1 MNVVRLADCP
11 EQPWRNGGGRTREL
25 LAWPSAAAWQ
35 VRVSVA
41 SIEADGPFSP
51 YPGIDRWFAVLSGVG
66 VVLALPQGAITLG
79 PGSAA
84 IAFAGE
90 AVPACRLIDGPT
102 QDLNLMLRRGALT
115 SWHGVFDG
123 GALHWSDDAN
133 AALPAPRGWRLGADG
148 MERIA

>member
-41 SIEADGPFSP
+41 SVEADGPFSP
-51 YPGIDRWFAVLSGVG
+51 YPGIDRWFAVLSGAG
-66 VVLALPQGAITLG
+66 VVLALPRGAITLG

-90 AVPACRLIDGPT
+90 TAPPCRLIDGPT
-102 QDLNLMLRRGALT
+102 QDLNLMLRRGART

-123 GALHWSDDAN
+123 DTLHWSDDAN
-133 AALPAPRGWRLGADG
+133 AALPAALGWRLGADG
-148 MERIA
+148 MVRIA